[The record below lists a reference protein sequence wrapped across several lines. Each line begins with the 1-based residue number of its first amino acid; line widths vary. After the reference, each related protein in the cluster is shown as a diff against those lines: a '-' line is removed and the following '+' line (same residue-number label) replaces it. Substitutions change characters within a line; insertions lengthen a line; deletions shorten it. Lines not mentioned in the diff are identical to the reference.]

1 VKFVLEVAYFEF
13 VWFFLRKNGDW
24 SLAALIDRVLAGSTS
39 PGTSVVVQIAMAWMA
54 MDLRGRGDLLLT
66 SELLRI

>member
-1 VKFVLEVAYFEF
+1 MKFVLEVAYFEF
-13 VWFFLRKNGDW
+13 VWFFLRENGDW
-24 SLAALIDRVLAGSTS
+24 SLAALIDRVLAGS
-39 PGTSVVVQIAMAWMA
+39 TSVVVQIAMAWMA